1 MSSIVNTRNMVP
13 MDCSKFIVPVTM
25 FWSELSTFTSVWLLE
40 PMSTLASRTAAG
52 VGRMEMVML
61 FLSRLLSCV

>member
-1 MSSIVNTRNMVP
+1 MVNTRNMVP

-61 FLSRLLSCV
+61 FLSCLPSCV